1 MLQRLRY
8 ENERKKVDYTEAREL
23 VNSTAY
29 QQLKFAINSLK
40 SNKAMMLGQ
49 HLCID
54 LKNVNL
60 MHILMSRCVVSVCVC
75 VCRHATIAMTHVH
88 MCPCVLMENGGY
100 KIINKPGSHVHLS
113 KKLLPW
119 SRNAILK
126 SCLGL

>member
-40 SNKAMMLGQ
+40 SNKVMMLGQ
-49 HLCID
+49 HLCVD
-54 LKNVNL
+54 LKSVNL

-75 VCRHATIAMTHVH
+75 VCV
-88 MCPCVLMENGGY
+88 CV
-100 KIINKPGSHVHLS
+100 
-113 KKLLPW
+113 
-119 SRNAILK
+119 
-126 SCLGL
+126 